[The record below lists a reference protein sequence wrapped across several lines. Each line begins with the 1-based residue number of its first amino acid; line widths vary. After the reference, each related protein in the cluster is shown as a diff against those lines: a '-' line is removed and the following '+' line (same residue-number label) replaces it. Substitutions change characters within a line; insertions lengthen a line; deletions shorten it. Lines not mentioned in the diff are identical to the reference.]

1 MADKSNPLLDLLGGL
16 SQGVQEVSAYRQAAL
31 GNPAPL
37 QMLQEQ
43 QQQQNLLQNLQQMT
57 QSGQFGE
64 FTPKVMSALQMGGPK
79 AAQKVAAQI
88 PVFKSVSD
96 LVKKSNLNPS
106 NKEAVLNAGL
116 IDPSRALD
124 LYRSLAIIE
133 KQQAGRSAIE
143 AQKEARDI
151 RKEERRLQKV
161 ESKLPGNILAS
172 ELEKGTVDVTDIPS
186 VLGVLQARG
195 VKIPGTPGEQQLWV
209 KNLLANP
216 SIKRYI
222 KVEEKPGIVKSML
235 DFFKRTPQAP
245 APQQETSVQAPAAPS
260 LSPEQLQ
267 RLEELRRKRGQ

>member
-1 MADKSNPLLDLLGGL
+1 MADQSNPLLDLLGGL
-16 SQGVQEVSAYRQAAL
+16 SQGIQEVSAYRQAAL

-37 QMLQEQ
+37 QMMQEQ
-43 QQQQNLLQNLQQMT
+43 RQQQNLLQNLQQMSQT
-57 QSGQFGE
+57 GQFGE
-64 FTPKVMSALQMGGPK
+64 FTPQVMSALQTGGPR

-88 PVFKSVSD
+88 PAFKSISD
-96 LVKKSNLNPS
+96 LVKKSSLNPS
-106 NKEAVLNAGL
+106 EKDAVLNAGL
-116 IDPSRALD
+116 VDPNRALD

-133 KQQAGRSAIE
+133 KQQAGKRE
-143 AQKEARDI
+143 AVARTEAKEL
-151 RKEERRLQKV
+151 RKEERLLKQT
-161 ESKLPGNILAS
+161 EAKLPGNILAA

-195 VKIPGTPGEQQLWV
+195 VKIPGTAGEQQLWV

-222 KVEEKPGIVKSML
+222 KVEEKPGLVKSML

-245 APQQETSVQAPAAPS
+245 APQQAPAVQAPTAPS
-260 LSPEQLQ
+260 LSSEQLQ